1 MNDIVEKLGISLPLC
16 PDIRIALVSK
26 SILKNTVVAIVK
38 IHMFVIGKIDMVQIH
53 MLFILTNILT
63 KIVNIQENMVTYQ
76 KTWSAI
82 INKYG
87 QQAQKN
93 TQQKNQTQQHD
104 IVQTH

>member
-63 KIVNIQENMVTYQ
+63 KIVHIQENMVTYQ

-82 INKYG
+82 INTYG
-87 QQAQKN
+87 
-93 TQQKNQTQQHD
+93 
-104 IVQTH
+104 